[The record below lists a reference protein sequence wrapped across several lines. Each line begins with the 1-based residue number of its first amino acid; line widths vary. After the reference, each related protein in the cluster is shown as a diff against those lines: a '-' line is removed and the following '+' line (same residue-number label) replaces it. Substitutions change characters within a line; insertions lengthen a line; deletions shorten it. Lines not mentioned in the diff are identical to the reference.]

1 VRRIGRLPR
10 AVTHAAGAALGGR
23 FYVLGGRGDDLA
35 SQRASVLAVDPAGGR
50 VTRAG
55 RLPEALSD
63 LSAGSFRDHVTVLG
77 GRDHQG
83 RARDEIWTL
92 KAAA

>member
-1 VRRIGRLPR
+1 MRRIGRLPQ

-35 SQRASVLAVDPAGGR
+35 SQRATILAVDPASGR
-50 VTRAG
+50 VTQAG

-63 LSAGSFRDHVTVLG
+63 LSAGSFRDHATVVG
-77 GRDHQG
+77 GRDAAG
-83 RARDEIWTL
+83 RARDEIWSL
-92 KAAA
+92 RPRA